1 MQDLR
6 NDALYRASLRKSC
19 NAFGAASLGLLSLEV
34 VIGSVIAW
42 NVGEPGQSIIARV
55 AVGFVVLKNF
65 LLNSGRCKKKMR
77 LCGAV

>member
-1 MQDLR
+1 MR
-6 NDALYRASLRKSC
+6 NSC

-34 VIGSVIAW
+34 VIWSVIAW

-65 LLNSGRCKKKMR
+65 LINNGYSKKEALR
-77 LCGAV
+77 GVA